1 MESQSN
7 VVRRRST
14 EIKLG
19 PPIPVS
25 RRSHEILFVGR
36 RPRVIP
42 WLPFGRNKPCEIA
55 HEVSSVQPRAMEPTK
70 ACHTDAS
77 ASLPEHHEVLSL
89 ISQLHSLLAL
99 IPPFCLNAQ
108 ASIPISDVKVEK
120 PKRKYAKRKTDRV
133 VEEIPLPQRKWI
145 SIKQA
150 AAIYPQSE
158 QAFRHLTRQAEQYQK
173 YPKAGLPSNGFENC
187 IVRQPGSR
195 NIYLNAEE
203 LELWMARGQGG
214 AQ

>member
-1 MESQSN
+1 MTLVIEKKRTSTPIN
-7 VVRRRST
+7 GRRVGEFFTYTGRKTELPHST
-14 EIKLG
+14 IRRGKRQDL
-19 PPIPVS
+19 PAPVS
-25 RRSHEILFVGR
+25 PEIPCIATQPQQNTDTAETALAETGEIVVLLSEIRSLVELV
-36 RPRVIP
+36 RPLYISGE
-42 WLPFGRNKPCEIA
+42 L
-55 HEVSSVQPRAMEPTK
+55 SSLVAAPK
-70 ACHTDAS
+70 
-77 ASLPEHHEVLSL
+77 
-89 ISQLHSLLAL
+89 
-99 IPPFCLNAQ
+99 
-108 ASIPISDVKVEK
+108 K

-203 LELWMARGQGG
+203 LERWMARGQGG